1 MAESRAAILRYY
13 AYRATTA
20 YGFYLPVGLL
30 YLQQEYGWAVVG
42 LTQGV
47 FAFALVAAEI
57 PTGYV
62 GDRIGRR
69 ASLAAGNAISAGA
82 LGVFVFLDS
91 PLQYAVLY
99 AVWAVGWAFRSGT
112 GEAWLYEL
120 LDVHD
125 EADEYARVSGRSST
139 VLLLTSAATAAAA
152 GVLVSY
158 GWSVPLV
165 ANAAL
170 SAVGIPLVL
179 SLPAVGDA
187 AAAGDAH
194 ASRDTSESHAGS
206 DADDGQASSD
216 ADADVFTVRA
226 AIRTLKLQVARP
238 EIRWL
243 VAYVAL
249 FHVLFAVTRPYES
262 PIAKEVG
269 VPVAAIGAM
278 YAGFKLVSA
287 GAASTAGWL
296 QETVGTRRSFAMLV
310 PVYGLAYASIAL
322 VPVLVV
328 PVFFLNRGLKTV
340 VGPLRDQYLND
351 RLEDVGRATVLS
363 GASMALSLASGT
375 ATTASGWLVELLGP
389 LQFLVAAGAVVSGA
403 AGVLWLAVS
412 PVRTREDATSDVPA
426 AAVDAD

>member
-1 MAESRAAILRYY
+1 MTDSRTATLRYY
-13 AYRATTA
+13 AYRASTA

-69 ASLAAGNAISAGA
+69 ASLAAGSAISAVA
-82 LGVFVFLDS
+82 LSVFVFLDS

-120 LDVHD
+120 LAEGGD
-125 EADEYARVSGRSST
+125 EDEYARVSGRSST
-139 VLLLTSAATAAAA
+139 VLLVTSAVTAAAA
-152 GVLVSY
+152 GFLVTY
-158 GWSVPLV
+158 GWEVPLF
-165 ANAAL
+165 ANAVL
-170 SAVGIPLVL
+170 SAIGVPIVL
-179 SLPAVGDA
+179 SLPATGDSNA
-187 AAAGDAH
+187 AA
-194 ASRDTSESHAGS
+194 E
-206 DADDGQASSD
+206 DDGD
-216 ADADVFTVRA
+216 DTTDEDTFTVRA
-226 AIRTLKLQVARP
+226 AVRTLRLQVARP

-262 PIAKEVG
+262 PIATEVG
-269 VPVAAIGAM
+269 LPVAAVGAM
-278 YAGFKLVSA
+278 FAGFKLVSA

-296 QETVGTRRSFAMLV
+296 QDTLGTRRSFALLV
-310 PVYGLAYASIAL
+310 PVYGAAYASIAF

-340 VGPLRDQYLND
+340 IRPLRDQYLND

-363 GASMALSLASGT
+363 GASMALSTASGT
-375 ATTASGWLVELLGP
+375 ATAASGWLVEALGP
-389 LQFLVAAGAVVSGA
+389 LQFLASAGVVVAGS
-403 AGVLWLAVS
+403 AGVLWLAVA
-412 PVRTREDATSDVPA
+412 PVRSPTDGGVAGPAPA
-426 AAVDAD
+426 ADAD

>member
-1 MAESRAAILRYY
+1 MADSRAAILRYY

-69 ASLAAGNAISAGA
+69 ASLAAGNVISAGA

-91 PLQYAVLY
+91 PLQYTVLY

-112 GEAWLYEL
+112 GQAWLYEL
-120 LDVHD
+120 LDAHD
-125 EADEYARVSGRSST
+125 EAGDYARVSGRSST
-139 VLLLTSAATAAAA
+139 VLLLTSAVTAAAA
-152 GVLVSY
+152 GFLVSY

-194 ASRDTSESHAGS
+194 SNGDASDEKAGT
-206 DADDGQASSD
+206 G
-216 ADADVFTVRA
+216 DADVFTVRA
-226 AIRTLKLQVARP
+226 AIRTLRLQVARP

-363 GASMALSLASGT
+363 GASMALSLASGA

-389 LQFLVAAGAVVSGA
+389 LQFLAAAGAVVSGA
-403 AGVLWLAVS
+403 AGILWLAVS
-412 PVRTREDATSDVPA
+412 PVRTREDAASDVPA
-426 AAVDAD
+426 TAVDAD

>member
-1 MAESRAAILRYY
+1 MTDSRAAILRYY

-30 YLQQEYGWAVVG
+30 YLQQQYGWAVVG

-69 ASLAAGNAISAGA
+69 ASLAAGSAVSTGA

-91 PLQYAVLY
+91 PTEYVVLY

-112 GEAWLYEL
+112 AEAWLYEL
-120 LDVHD
+120 LAESGD
-125 EADEYARVSGRSST
+125 EDEYAHVSGRAST
-139 VLLLTSAATAAAA
+139 VLLVTSAVTAGAA
-152 GVLVSY
+152 GFLVSY
-158 GWSVPLV
+158 GWEVPLL
-165 ANAAL
+165 ANAVL
-170 SAVGIPLVL
+170 SAVGVPVVL
-179 SLPAVGDA
+179 SLPTAGADA
-187 AAAGDAH
+187 ADDDTDDVDGEDATTGD
-194 ASRDTSESHAGS
+194 T
-206 DADDGQASSD
+206 
-216 ADADVFTVRA
+216 FTLRA
-226 AIRTLKLQVARP
+226 AVRTLRLQVARP

-296 QETVGTRRSFAMLV
+296 QDALGTRRSFALLV
-310 PVYGLAYASIAL
+310 PVYGLAYASIAF

-340 VGPLRDQYLND
+340 IRPLRDQYLND

-363 GASMALSLASGT
+363 GASMALSTASGT
-375 ATTASGWLVELLGP
+375 ATAASGWLVELLGP
-389 LQFLVAAGAVVSGA
+389 LQFLATAGVVVAGV
-403 AGVLWLAVS
+403 AGVLWLAVG
-412 PVRTREDATSDVPA
+412 PVRSPTAGGATGPA
-426 AAVDAD
+426 PGAGADAD